1 MVSKKI
7 ISIVASTMMFCF
19 MVCASVTGVK
29 ADDSEVKV
37 VDGSYLTSADSSTGY
52 TPKSDERGKHLM
64 DGECSITKA
73 GTKRIYTYGATTAN
87 HTVDTVAVIVYVD
100 QYSEKD
106 DEWYQIDAFS
116 KKVEN
121 DYYVA
126 ASKSI
131 QVDRGYY
138 YRVHAE
144 HFVRMGEEPVEETYS
159 YTNGILVPYASFS
172 HTNGRRCSP
181 WAGLTAA
188 ARWFARILTNQILI
202 DKSESLVP

>member
-1 MVSKKI
+1 MISKKI
-7 ISIVASTMMFCF
+7 
-19 MVCASVTGVK
+19 ASVITSVMVFCCMVGVSLTNVK
-29 ADDSEVKV
+29 ADDSAPKS

-52 TPKSDERGKHLM
+52 TPKNNERGKHLM
-64 DGECSITKA
+64 DGQCSISKT
-73 GTKRIYTYGATTAN
+73 GTKRIYAYGSTTAN

-138 YRVHAE
+138 YRVHAD
-144 HFVRMGEEPVEETYS
+144 HFVRMGEEPVEETFS
-159 YTNGILVPYASFS
+159 YTNGILVP
-172 HTNGRRCSP
+172 
-181 WAGLTAA
+181 
-188 ARWFARILTNQILI
+188 
-202 DKSESLVP
+202 

>member
-1 MVSKKI
+1 MISKKI
-7 ISIVASTMMFCF
+7 MSIVASTMMFCF

-52 TPKSDERGKHLM
+52 TPKSDERGEHLM

-138 YRVHAE
+138 YRVHAD
-144 HFVRMGEEPVEETYS
+144 HFVRMGEEPVEETFS
-159 YTNGILVPYASFS
+159 YTDGILVP
-172 HTNGRRCSP
+172 
-181 WAGLTAA
+181 
-188 ARWFARILTNQILI
+188 
-202 DKSESLVP
+202 

>member
-1 MVSKKI
+1 MISKKI
-7 ISIVASTMMFCF
+7 MSIVASTMMFCF

-52 TPKSDERGKHLM
+52 TPKSSERGKHLM

-73 GTKRIYTYGATTAN
+73 GTKRIY
-87 HTVDTVAVIVYVD
+87 TVAVIVYVD

-138 YRVHAE
+138 YRVHAD
-144 HFVRMGEEPVEETYS
+144 HFVRMGEEPVEETFS
-159 YTNGILVPYASFS
+159 LTNGILVP
-172 HTNGRRCSP
+172 
-181 WAGLTAA
+181 
-188 ARWFARILTNQILI
+188 
-202 DKSESLVP
+202 